1 MQPCFSQNSEIDG
14 KIDFLIGCKENF
26 EANMQ
31 TKTLEPFSE
40 EILFFLNKVSK
51 ILLGDKETK
60 AYPDIVTYAFW
71 IRNASTSQLKE
82 RFHVKDRNCIRLGR
96 GNVFHIAPSN
106 VPVNY
111 AYSLTA
117 GILTGNKNIVRV
129 SSKSFPQVNI
139 INRAY
144 RKALSEHPW
153 MEPYV
158 TIVRY
163 DRSQEVN
170 DYFSKYADV
179 RVVWGGDQT
188 IGELRKSP
196 LPVRSR
202 EITFADRYSLAVI
215 DSEYY
220 MEKCDAAK
228 VAIDFYNDTYLT
240 DQNACTSPKIIFW
253 TGSKITQ
260 AKEKFWQILQ
270 EYVEKKYELQPVQ
283 AVEKLTNMYL
293 AAADIP
299 CYWQKMKDNLIVRV
313 QLQQI
318 DDRVLKLLGNS
329 GYFYEY
335 DCTDLC
341 EIQPVISDK
350 CQTIGYI
357 GDKNMFGQLLDL
369 GVDGIDRIVPLGKTM
384 DFDLIWDGYNLV
396 TEMTREIYVG

>member
-14 KIDFLIGCKENF
+14 KIEFLIGCKENF
-26 EANMQ
+26 EENMQ

-40 EILFFLNKVSK
+40 EILFFLNEVSK
-51 ILLGDKETK
+51 ILLGDKEAK

-71 IRNASTSQLKE
+71 IRRASTSQLKE
-82 RFHVKDRNCIRLGR
+82 RFHVKVRNCIRLGR

-129 SSKSFPQVNI
+129 SSKPFPQVNI

-240 DQNACTSPKIIFW
+240 DQNACTSPKIVFW

-293 AAADIP
+293 AAAGIP
-299 CYWQKMKDNLIVRV
+299 CSWQKMKDNLIVRV

-357 GDKNMFGQLLDL
+357 GDKNMFGKLLDL

-396 TEMTREIYVG
+396 TEMTREIYVK

>member
-14 KIDFLIGCKENF
+14 KIEFLIGCKENF
-26 EANMQ
+26 EENMQ

-40 EILFFLNKVSK
+40 EILFFLNEVSK
-51 ILLGDKETK
+51 ILLGDKEAK
-60 AYPDIVTYAFW
+60 AYPDIITYAFW

-129 SSKSFPQVNI
+129 SSKPFPQVNI

-240 DQNACTSPKIIFW
+240 DQNACTSPKIVFW

-260 AKEKFWQILQ
+260 ANEKFWQILQ

-293 AAADIP
+293 SAADIP
-299 CYWQKMKDNLIVRV
+299 CYRQKRNYNVIFVL
-313 QLQQI
+313 QL
-318 DDRVLKLLGNS
+318 
-329 GYFYEY
+329 
-335 DCTDLC
+335 
-341 EIQPVISDK
+341 
-350 CQTIGYI
+350 
-357 GDKNMFGQLLDL
+357 
-369 GVDGIDRIVPLGKTM
+369 
-384 DFDLIWDGYNLV
+384 
-396 TEMTREIYVG
+396 